1 MDLALFDLDE
11 TLICED
17 STGLWLRWLVS
28 QGFAP
33 AALIEQEQA
42 LMAQYYQG
50 SLSIEEYMH
59 TTLSPLE
66 GMGTLTVS
74 GWVRRFIQR
83 DILPRVYPAA
93 RERMAW
99 HQQRGD
105 TIMVVSASG
114 EHLVVPIAEELGAQG
129 ALAIGVEIVDDRYS
143 GQSYGTMTYKEGK
156 VTRLNDWLAIQQ
168 ESAFAKTWAYSD
180 SINDLPML
188 EHADRACVV
197 NPSEP
202 LHQLA
207 QQRGWEVCRWVK

>member
-33 AALIEQEQA
+33 AALIEQEQT

-50 SLSIEEYMH
+50 TLSIEEYMQ

-83 DILPRVYPAA
+83 DILPRVYPSA

-105 TIMVVSASG
+105 TVMVVSASG
-114 EHLVVPIAEELGAQG
+114 EHLVVPIAEQLGANG
-129 ALAIGVEIVDDRYS
+129 ALAIGVEIIGDRYS
-143 GQSYGTMTYKEGK
+143 GKPCGTMTYREGK
-156 VTRLNDWLAIQQ
+156 VTRLNEWLAIQQ
-168 ESAFAKTWAYSD
+168 ESIFDKTWAYSD
-180 SINDLPML
+180 SINDLAML
-188 EHADRACVV
+188 EHADHAYVI
-197 NPSEP
+197 NPSAP
-202 LHQLA
+202 LEDLA